1 MDLIKLPPQVQ
12 AALDILNQA
21 GHTAYAVG
29 GCVRDVLRGVS
40 PHDWDL
46 TTSAL
51 PQEMQA
57 CFTGYHVIETGLQH
71 GTLTVVIDG
80 MPLEITTYRI
90 DGTYTDN
97 RRPDSVTFTVH
108 LRDDLSRR
116 DFTVNAMAYHPQE
129 GIVDLFG
136 GAEDL
141 RIGQIACVGKAQE
154 RFAEDGLRILRALRF
169 SSVLDFSI
177 AEETAAAIHL
187 QKGLLRGISAERIFA
202 ELTKLICGVGA
213 ARILREYADVLFEIL
228 PELRPMYGFDQQNPH
243 HDYDVY
249 EHTLHVL
256 EAVPSEPILRYSALL
271 HDAGKPATFTKDERG
286 GHFYGH
292 AKISVE
298 IARQTMLRLKS
309 DRKTMDAVLELTEHH
324 DVVFVKPE
332 RNIRRMVNR
341 MGFEQTRRL
350 LELHRADV
358 TGQAE
363 QHRAERIAESE
374 KMLAFLDE
382 LEQADECLT
391 LKKLAVNGQDMMAVG
406 VPQGRAVG
414 VMLQS
419 LLERVMDGELPNTR
433 EELLAAVRKETDQ
446 EVR

>member
-1 MDLIKLPPQVQ
+1 MDTIKLPPQVQ
-12 AALDILNQA
+12 TALDILNGA

-29 GCVRDVLRGVS
+29 GCVRDALRGAT

-57 CFTGYHVIETGLQH
+57 CFAGYHVIETGLQH
-71 GTLTVVIDG
+71 GTLTVVMDG

-90 DGTYTDN
+90 DGKYTDN
-97 RRPDSVTFTVH
+97 RRPDSVTFTVN

-116 DFTVNAMAYHPQE
+116 DFTVNAMAYHPSE

-141 RIGQIACVGKAQE
+141 RFGRIACVGRAQE

-177 AEETAAAIHL
+177 AEETAEAIHL
-187 QKGLLRGISAERIFA
+187 QKGLLCGISAERIYA
-202 ELTKLICGVGA
+202 ELTKLICGKGA

-228 PELRPMYGFDQQNPH
+228 PELRAMYGFDQQNPH
-243 HDYDVY
+243 HCYDVY

-256 EAVPSEPILRYSALL
+256 EAVRPEPILRYSALL
-271 HDAGKPATFTKDERG
+271 HDAGKPAVFTKDERG

-292 AKISVE
+292 AKVSAE
-298 IARQTMLRLKS
+298 IARQTMHRLKS
-309 DRKTMDAVLELTEHH
+309 DRKTMDAVLELVVHH
-324 DVVFVKPE
+324 DVVFENPE
-332 RNIRRMVNR
+332 RGIRRMVNR
-341 MGFEQTRRL
+341 IGFEQTRRL

-363 QHRAERIAESE
+363 YHRAGRIAESAE
-374 KMLAFLDE
+374 MLAFLDE
-382 LEQADECLT
+382 LERADACLS
-391 LKKLAVNGQDMMAVG
+391 LEKLAVCGRDVIALG
-406 VPQGRAVG
+406 VPQGREVG
-414 VMLQS
+414 MILQA
-419 LLERVMDGELPNTR
+419 LLEQVMDSALPNEREALLEAVKQGMTR
-433 EELLAAVRKETDQ
+433 EAQ
-446 EVR
+446 